1 MVTVAKAEERAIADA
16 RAELERALERWHEL
30 AGELSEAETDSGIP
44 VAPLYTALDVPEESA
59 TDLPGEPPFTRGI
72 HPAMYR
78 KRLFTM
84 RLYAGWG
91 GPEDSNERFRY
102 LLEQGQTGLSVAL
115 DLPTQMGLDSDHALA
130 EGEVGKVGVAIDS
143 LADMER
149 LFDGIP
155 LDRVS
160 TSFTINATAPILLA
174 MYQVVGEQQGVAPA
188 ELRGTVQNDILKE
201 FLARKT
207 YVYPPGPSLRL
218 VGDVIEY
225 ATRHLPKFN
234 PISVCGFHLRQAG
247 CDAVQEIAIALA
259 NASAY
264 VQAVVDRGL
273 DVDEFAPRFSY
284 NLSTMRDFFEEIAK
298 HRAARRV
305 WASIMRDRFGA
316 QRPESWTLR
325 LYSGGDGTSLTATE
339 PLNNVVR
346 TALQTLAIVL
356 SGAQA
361 VHTMSWDEALAL
373 PSEEAV
379 KLALRTQQIVAYESG
394 VTRTADPLGGSYYV
408 ESLTAELER
417 RIRDLIQQIE
427 EEGGVVKGIE
437 DGRLEAAIADAA
449 YRQERQIESGE
460 RVVVGVNRFRDGG
473 AEEQAVE
480 LLSVPE
486 EVRARQLEQLDALR
500 RDRDA
505 SAVDDALAGV
515 RAAAATDVNTMP
527 AILAAV
533 RAYATLGEISSALG
547 DVFGYHRASTAV

>member
-1 MVTVAKAEERAIADA
+1 
-16 RAELERALERWHEL
+16 
-30 AGELSEAETDSGIP
+30 
-44 VAPLYTALDVPEESA
+44 
-59 TDLPGEPPFTRGI
+59 
-72 HPAMYR
+72 
-78 KRLFTM
+78 
-84 RLYAGWG
+84 
-91 GPEDSNERFRY
+91 
-102 LLEQGQTGLSVAL
+102 
-115 DLPTQMGLDSDHALA
+115 MGLDSDHELA

-149 LFDGIP
+149 LFEAIP

-174 MYQVVGEQQGVAPA
+174 MYQVVGERQGVAPA

-225 ATRHLPKFN
+225 ATRRLPKFN

-247 CDAVQEIAIALA
+247 CDAVQEIAITLA

-305 WASIMRDRFGA
+305 WASIMQERFGA
-316 QRPESWTLR
+316 QRPASWTLR
-325 LYSGGDGTSLTATE
+325 LYSGGDGTSLTAVE

-379 KLALRTQQIVAYESG
+379 RLALRTQQIVAYESG
-394 VTRTADPLGGSYYV
+394 VTRTVDPLGGSYYV
-408 ESLTAELER
+408 ESLTDELER
-417 RIRDLIQQIE
+417 RIRDLIDQIE
-427 EEGGVVKGIE
+427 QEGGVVKGIE
-437 DGRLEAAIADAA
+437 DGSLEAAIADAA

-460 RVVVGVNRFRDGG
+460 RVVVGVNRFRDEG

-480 LLSVPE
+480 LLTVPE
-486 EVRARQLEQLDALR
+486 DVRARQLEQLHAVR
-500 RDRDA
+500 GARDA
-505 SAVDDALAGV
+505 AAVENALEGV
-515 RAAAATDVNTMP
+515 RAAAGSSENTMP

-533 RAYATLGEISSALG
+533 RAYATLGEISAALG